1 MNKIKLWTKCL
12 LLCLICCLLSTNV
25 ANAKVTSFSR
35 LYLELSLPD
44 DVICLTSKVAKTD
57 PLWAEAGI
65 LNPSDKLDEL
75 DDMGGTAI
83 LYDPQTK
90 TSAMLIN
97 KTSKESQNIF
107 NLRDATQEQRQSFY
121 DTLTSGGT
129 EYTTATISDYS
140 QGEIPFFRLV
150 IELSGD
156 TFQREI
162 IYGTIFN
169 GTMIYFDIYDS
180 SATKDTNTD
189 ETFIQSLVA
198 GTQFTKEY
206 TKEEYDKLTKQG
218 LIRVVAIFVVLIA
231 IFVGLVFLNRKHK
244 AKKANQKKQFA
255 QALFHY
261 YEDKKNKEEN
271 GIKQKL
277 LFTNRT
283 TYSAQVIRDFSF
295 YNVYWRKLPQLIIT
309 VALYAILLIFIFINS
324 GLTVF
329 FILVAVLFLA
339 ILYFQYYRVEKT
351 SDNSWKT
358 YAKSS
363 NKVAEFHFYE
373 DYFTLS
379 GIQYL
384 TEFPYLQI
392 TDVRCHNGFI
402 YLYTGNDRG
411 IFLSIDGFEE
421 NAQDFLNFLKNYLA
435 SAREAYL
442 KK

>member
-25 ANAKVTSFSR
+25 ANAKEISFSG

-57 PLWAEAGI
+57 PIWQEAGI
-65 LNPSDKLDEL
+65 LDVSKKLDEL
-75 DDMGGTAI
+75 KKMGGSAI

-90 TSAMLIN
+90 TSAMLVN
-97 KTSKESQNIF
+97 KTSKESQKIF
-107 NLRDATQEQRQSFY
+107 NLRDASDEQRQNFY
-121 DTLTSGGT
+121 DTLTSGGNET
-129 EYTTATISDYS
+129 TTATISDYAN
-140 QGEIPFFRLV
+140 GEIPFFRLV

-169 GTMIYFDIYDS
+169 GTMIYFDVYDS
-180 SATKDTNTD
+180 SATKYTETD
-189 ETFIQSLVA
+189 ETFVQSLVE
-198 GTQFTKEY
+198 GIQFTKEY
-206 TKEEYDKLTKQG
+206 TKEEYDKLTRQG
-218 LIRVVAIFVVLIA
+218 LTRVAILLVVLIA
-231 IFVGLVFLNRKHK
+231 LFVGLVFLNRKRK
-244 AKKANQKKQFA
+244 ANKANQKKQFA

-271 GIKQKL
+271 GTKQKL
-277 LFTNRT
+277 LFTNHT
-283 TYSAQVIRDFSF
+283 TYSPQVVRDFCF
-295 YNVYWRKLPQLIIT
+295 YNVYWRKLPQLITTIT
-309 VALYAILLIFIFINS
+309 LYALLLIYIFINS
-324 GLTVF
+324 GLTIL
-329 FILVAVLFLA
+329 FILVTILFIGL
-339 ILYFQYYRVEKT
+339 LYFQYYRVEKM

-358 YAKSS
+358 YAKSN

-411 IFLSIDGFEE
+411 IFISVDGFEE
-421 NAQDFLNFLKNYLA
+421 DAQEFLNFLRNYLA
-435 SAREAYL
+435 AARETYL
-442 KK
+442 K